1 MNKET
6 AEAFIVHFARKHFS
20 HLFPQK
26 VLDVLQTEKSD
37 VSAKEFIEPNFFHEW
52 DKKISIQT
60 YWKGV
65 INDFKSAREHT
76 ILTIFKEAL
85 FNNKQLELSCL
96 NKQQE
101 KQLLNPFGLVIR
113 DDKFFLA
120 GSYENTQ
127 KPCLLSINKVAELKI
142 MEQQAVKPPEHF
154 SLDEFSENY
163 LIHPTTPE
171 MIDILSVEF
180 PEKAFFYVTSHPLKC
195 EQLVISERH
204 GVPGFFNLKA
214 YKVKNTYLLHEWLNA
229 FQDDAYVLE
238 PDFIRQQINRSFVDQ
253 LTNLYNRKAFERL
266 GSREIDHYLREPNC
280 YFSILIIDIDHFK
293 KINDQHGHVFGDSVL
308 VQVAEYFRD
317 YDAIRYG
324 GEEFVILLPNTHAPE
339 AACAAERIRQNIES
353 LSLEDEKG
361 HSVPVTIST
370 GIAEFP
376 IHLSTNDRQILEKKE
391 ILDHKTKRA
400 LLVAII
406 EQADKALYLA
416 KQTGRNKSIIIEN
429 DILA

>member
-6 AEAFIVHFARKHFS
+6 AEAFIIHFARKYFS
-20 HLFPQK
+20 HMFPQK
-26 VLDVLQTEKSD
+26 VMDALLTEENSSSANQTIESNIFLEWEEK
-37 VSAKEFIEPNFFHEW
+37 VSV
-52 DKKISIQT
+52 QT

-65 INDFKSAREHT
+65 INNFRSAQEKKIVH
-76 ILTIFKEAL
+76 IFKEAL
-85 FNNKQLELSCL
+85 FSNKQLKITHLHKHKL
-96 NKQQE
+96 VQIF
-101 KQLLNPFGLVIR
+101 NPFGLVLR
-113 DDKFFLA
+113 DDKFFLV

-127 KPCLLSINKVAELKI
+127 QPCLLNINKVSELQVL
-142 MEQQAVKPPEHF
+142 EQQAIQPPEQF
-154 SLDEFSENY
+154 NLDDFSENY
-163 LIHPTTPE
+163 LIHPTSPE
-171 MIDILSVEF
+171 MIEMLSVEF

-266 GSREIDHYLREPNC
+266 GSREIDHYLRELNC

-293 KINDQHGHVFGDSVL
+293 KINDQYGHVFGDSVL
-308 VQVAEYFRD
+308 VKVAEYFRD

-324 GEEFVILLPNTHAPE
+324 GEEFVILLSNTHATE
-339 AACAAERIRQNIES
+339 AVCAAERIRQNIES
-353 LSLEDEKG
+353 LSLKNEEG
-361 HSVPVTIST
+361 HDVTVTIST

-376 IHLSTNDRQILEKKE
+376 IHLSINDRHILDKKE
-391 ILDHKTKRA
+391 NLNQKTKRG

-406 EQADKALYLA
+406 EQADKALYQA
-416 KQTGRNKSIIIEN
+416 KQTGRNKSVIIQN
-429 DILA
+429 DILL